1 MDDLTIV
8 LRSAKGGPVNLLT
21 AAGTV
26 CKRICVGF
34 VELVPIVCV
43 TGLDVAVPTR
53 NNWNPFSVFKMSAG
67 VCPGVSELNVIYGK
81 KFTKKKE
88 KNKIKGWEY
97 SGHVD

>member
-1 MDDLTIV
+1 MVVVVVEVEVDDLTIV

-53 NNWNPFSVFKMSAG
+53 NN
-67 VCPGVSELNVIYGK
+67 
-81 KFTKKKE
+81 
-88 KNKIKGWEY
+88 
-97 SGHVD
+97 